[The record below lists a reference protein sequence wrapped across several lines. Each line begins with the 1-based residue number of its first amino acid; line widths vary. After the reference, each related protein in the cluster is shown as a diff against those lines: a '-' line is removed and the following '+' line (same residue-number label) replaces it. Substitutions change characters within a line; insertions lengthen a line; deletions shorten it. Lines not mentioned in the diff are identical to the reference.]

1 MKRTVRIFIWI
12 TFIFYCLV
20 LFWLLF
26 IDLRVRF
33 TSERIS
39 EHFSLSNFIPF
50 KTIYTYIER
59 AASDRMNKGTA
70 VMNILGN
77 LVAFFPLGC
86 YLPCMFKKMR
96 SFIKVILII
105 LGIILTVELLQPI
118 LCVGFFDVDD
128 IILNLIGAFIG
139 FLLVSI
145 PPIKTLLQR
154 LHIYS

>member
-1 MKRTVRIFIWI
+1 MKRTVRIIVWT
-12 TFIFYCLV
+12 TFIIYCAV

-33 TSERIS
+33 TTEGIS
-39 EHFSLSNFIPF
+39 AHFAMSNFIPF

-59 AASDRMNKGTA
+59 AMADRMNKGTA

-86 YLPCMFKKMR
+86 YLPCLFQKMR
-96 SFIKVILII
+96 SFLKVTFII
-105 LGIILTVELLQPI
+105 LGIILSVELLQPI

-128 IILNLIGAFIG
+128 IILNIIGAILG
-139 FLLVSI
+139 FLLINI
-145 PPIKTLLQR
+145 PP
-154 LHIYS
+154 